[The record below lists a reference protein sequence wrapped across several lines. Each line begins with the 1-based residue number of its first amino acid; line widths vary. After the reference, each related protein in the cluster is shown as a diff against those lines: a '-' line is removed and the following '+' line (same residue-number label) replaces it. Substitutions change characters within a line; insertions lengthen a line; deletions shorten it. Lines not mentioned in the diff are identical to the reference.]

1 MASSSVVTIDSF
13 PSSSKA
19 AGGMLPAAV
28 PEDRLSGAAVV
39 SRKPGY
45 DAQWGIDDPS
55 SPMRDE
61 HRDQFID
68 ESRLTESYDSRTS
81 RLPIVPETS
90 TLFTDPYSAISAAS
104 NDLNRNLFRQDVS
117 GFVNN
122 TASVPLP
129 SPAPRYSVHPSRLLE
144 TDVSSFYSPNHH
156 GLKRND
162 NRLRTSNQ
170 VFETG
175 EELALH
181 YGIPTL
187 LPPPPQT
194 THKTLEKQQQPPS
207 PAFDFETLRSNYIS
221 MINEKPT
228 DNTMAVDPVPM
239 PTDFLPS
246 SHLQH
251 PELEDWMISM
261 TCTYA
266 VLGSSGHVIDSAPL
280 LASPQFQEFL
290 TSPVLHTPAQDFE
303 SSPNETPYSDFL
315 STPLLDTLGDELF
328 NSPGLESDLP
338 LFAADER
345 FTSAPSSIKTKTAEL
360 PELPGDLY
368 EMPPIPETEVINPAW
383 VYCSPPATR
392 PSLSITGPSRDP
404 SPTPQSTVAT
414 GRRRIAATGT
424 RKNINPEKLIPI
436 DAPTQPRHYTTPS
449 ATSRKEIPAVFLKK
463 RQRAEMGDE
472 EDELLEPLPPN
483 ATEREQIEYKRRQNT
498 LAARKSRKR
507 KLMHQ
512 QELEAK
518 VDKLQNEVTTWQTRC
533 DVLSKLLQ
541 NHGIR
546 PPTFND

>member
-1 MASSSVVTIDSF
+1 MASSSAVTIDSI
-13 PSSSKA
+13 PGSYKA
-19 AGGMLPAAV
+19 AEGTSPAAV
-28 PEDRLSGAAVV
+28 PEDRLSGIAVM

-45 DAQWGIDDPS
+45 EAQWGIDDPS
-55 SPMRDE
+55 SPMHDE

-81 RLPIVPETS
+81 RLRIVPEPS
-90 TLFTDPYSAISAAS
+90 TLFTDPSFHSAIPAAS
-104 NDLNRNLFRQDVS
+104 NDITHNLFGQDVS
-117 GFVNN
+117 GFVN
-122 TASVPLP
+122 TSVALP
-129 SPAPRYSVHPSRLLE
+129 SPTPRYSVHTSRLLE
-144 TDVSSFYSPNHH
+144 TDVSSLYSHNHH
-156 GLKRND
+156 GLKQND

-187 LPPPPQT
+187 LPPPPQPS
-194 THKTLEKQQQPPS
+194 HKAQQKQQEPPS
-207 PAFDFETLRSNYIS
+207 PAFDFESLRANYIN
-221 MINEKPT
+221 MINQKPT
-228 DNTMAVDPVPM
+228 DNTMAVDSI
-239 PTDFLPS
+239 PTPADYLPS

-251 PELEDWMISM
+251 PELEDWMLSITS
-261 TCTYA
+261 
-266 VLGSSGHVIDSAPL
+266 PL

-315 STPLLDTLGDELF
+315 STPLLDNLGDELF
-328 NSPGLESDLP
+328 NSPALESDLP

-360 PELPGDLY
+360 PELPEDMY

-383 VYCSPPATR
+383 VYCSPATR
-392 PSLSITGPSRDP
+392 PSLSITAPTRDP
-404 SPTPQSTVAT
+404 SPSQSSSTTTAPVT
-414 GRRRIAATGT
+414 RRRATATGT
-424 RKNINPEKLIPI
+424 RKNINPEKLIPL
-436 DAPTQPRHYTTPS
+436 DAPTQPRHYTIPS
-449 ATSRKEIPAVFLKK
+449 ATSRKAVPAVFLRK
-463 RQRAEMGDE
+463 RQRAEMGDDE

-483 ATEREQIEYKRRQNT
+483 ATEREQIEFKRRQNT

-518 VDKLQNEVTTWQTRC
+518 VEKLTNEVTTWQTRC